1 MSVWT
6 VRVRE
11 ELMRDVEIWAA
22 TKEEALD
29 VIEERYKACEIVLD
43 AEDFIGHTI
52 EIREQRA

>member
-11 ELMRDVEIWAA
+11 ELVRDVEVVADS
-22 TKEEALD
+22 KEEALD
-29 VIEERYKACEIVLD
+29 IIAERYRTCEIVLD

-52 EIREQRA
+52 EIREQRT